1 MKEGQVT
8 MLSKANNSS
17 SSLRTTVPAGIVK
30 QFGLKDGSKLAW
42 VLDVEDGE
50 IVIKLKPIK

>member
-30 QFGLKDGSKLAW
+30 QFGLKDGSKLSW

-50 IVIKLKPIK
+50 IVIKLKPTR